1 MNTEFLLY
9 LESERYVYATCIK
22 KVFSKRK
29 EKHMPSIKLL
39 SQEISELIAAG
50 EVIERPCSVVK
61 ELVENSI
68 DSGARHITV
77 EIKNGGTTYMRVT
90 DDGCGMSFD
99 DVPKA
104 FLRHATSKISS
115 KEDLDNILTLGFRG
129 EALASVAAVS
139 HVELMTKQKNET
151 YGTLY
156 NIDGSVESFHDKGG
170 CPEGT
175 TIIIRELF
183 YNVPAR
189 RKFLKKDITES
200 NAVSQ
205 ILQKITMS
213 HPDIAFKFI
222 RDNRV
227 EFNSSGD
234 GELFSAVYAVY
245 GRDFARDLISIDYE
259 YSGIQVT
266 GFIVKPLYSKN
277 NRSFQNFFVNG
288 RYVRSKLCSAAL
300 ENSYENMIMTGKFPA
315 CIMMIELPPSSMDV
329 NIHPTK
335 AEVRFTDEKTVSD
348 AIFFAVKNA
357 LMNDGL
363 IYEFEL
369 KPRQDWRQQVIEPE
383 EIQQQEFVFTPVSEI
398 RQTEKKLLEN
408 EEKLLSSPEQI
419 KSVVNEVL
427 DEKPEKSQ
435 YTDKNEL
442 NEIVPEHTVERI
454 PVAETK
460 AEPELENVEGFQF
473 LSTKS
478 FEAIKPES
486 KPHGIEKKTSEW
498 TEKPKIRV
506 IGEAFGVYIIAE
518 TEDKNMVMIDKH
530 AAHERIIFERLKSR
544 NCRQYSQM
552 LINGIRVLLT
562 GDEFS
567 ALEANTELL
576 ADMGFVFDFSERP
589 CVKATAVPTFI
600 MELDIEEIIS
610 EIAENLRLNR
620 HDPQSHTLDDM
631 LHTVACK
638 SAIRGNDKNSAAELQ
653 SLAEQVYSDERI
665 RHCPHGR
672 PVMFTMTKSNIE
684 HQFGRS

>member
-1 MNTEFLLY
+1 
-9 LESERYVYATCIK
+9 
-22 KVFSKRK
+22 
-29 EKHMPSIKLL
+29 MPSINLL

-50 EVIERPCSVVK
+50 EVIERPCSVIK

-115 KEDLDNILTLGFRG
+115 KEDLDNIITLGFRG

-139 HVELMTKQKNET
+139 RVEVMTKQKDET

-156 NIDGSVESFHDKGG
+156 NIEGSVESFHDKGG
-170 CPEGT
+170 CPDGT

-234 GELFSAVYAVY
+234 EELFSAVYAVY
-245 GRDFARDLISIDYE
+245 GRDFARDLINVEYE
-259 YSGIQVT
+259 YSGIRVT
-266 GFIVKPLYSKN
+266 GFTVKPLYSKN

-300 ENSYENMIMTGKFPA
+300 ENAYENMIMTGKFPA
-315 CIMMIELPPSSMDV
+315 CVMMIELPPASMDV

-383 EIQQQEFVFTPVSEI
+383 EMQQQEFLFTPVSEI
-398 RQTEKKLLEN
+398 EQTEKKLFTDEN
-408 EEKLLSSPEQI
+408 KISSASEQI
-419 KSVVNEVL
+419 NSVTNEVSA
-427 DEKPEKSQ
+427 EKPEILQ
-435 YTDKNEL
+435 YTGKNEL
-442 NEIVPEHTVERI
+442 PETASEHNVERKPAI
-454 PVAETK
+454 EIKP
-460 AEPELENVEGFQF
+460 EPEPENVEGFQY

-478 FEAIKPES
+478 FEEIKPEPEP
-486 KPHGIEKKTSEW
+486 KVLEKKQSEW

-518 TEDKNMVMIDKH
+518 TEDKKMVMIDKH

-552 LINGIRVLLT
+552 LMNEIKVLLT

-576 ADMGFVFDFSERP
+576 ADMGFVFDFSERT

>member
-1 MNTEFLLY
+1 
-9 LESERYVYATCIK
+9 
-22 KVFSKRK
+22 
-29 EKHMPSIKLL
+29 MPSINLL

-50 EVIERPCSVVK
+50 EVIERPCSVIK

-139 HVELMTKQKNET
+139 RVEVMTKQKDET

-156 NIDGSVESFHDKGG
+156 NIEGSVESFHDKGG
-170 CPEGT
+170 CPDGT

-234 GELFSAVYAVY
+234 EELFSAVYAVY
-245 GRDFARDLISIDYE
+245 GRDFARDLINVEYE
-259 YSGIQVT
+259 YSGIRVT
-266 GFIVKPLYSKN
+266 GFTVKPLYSKN

-300 ENSYENMIMTGKFPA
+300 ENAYENMIMTGKFPA
-315 CIMMIELPPSSMDV
+315 CVMMIELPPAAMDV

-383 EIQQQEFVFTPVSEI
+383 EMQQQEFLFTPVSEI
-398 RQTEKKLLEN
+398 EQTEKKLFADEN
-408 EEKLLSSPEQI
+408 KISSAPEQI
-419 KSVVNEVL
+419 NSVTNEVS
-427 DEKPEKSQ
+427 DEKPEIPQ
-435 YTDKNEL
+435 CTGKNEL
-442 NEIVPEHTVERI
+442 PETASEHNVERKPAI
-454 PVAETK
+454 EIKP
-460 AEPELENVEGFQF
+460 EPEPENVEGFQY

-478 FEAIKPES
+478 FEEIKPEP
-486 KPHGIEKKTSEW
+486 KPQELEKKQSEW
-498 TEKPKIRV
+498 TEKPKIKV

-518 TEDKNMVMIDKH
+518 TEDKKMVMIDKH

-552 LINGIRVLLT
+552 LMNGIKVLLT

-567 ALEANTELL
+567 ALESNTELL

-638 SAIRGNDKNSAAELQ
+638 SAIRGNDKNSASELQ

>member
-1 MNTEFLLY
+1 
-9 LESERYVYATCIK
+9 
-22 KVFSKRK
+22 
-29 EKHMPSIKLL
+29 MPSINLL

-50 EVIERPCSVVK
+50 EVIERPCSVIK

-139 HVELMTKQKNET
+139 HVEVMTKQKDET

-156 NIDGSVESFHDKGG
+156 NIEGSVESFHDKGG
-170 CPEGT
+170 CPDGT

-234 GELFSAVYAVY
+234 EELFSAVYAVY
-245 GRDFARDLISIDYE
+245 GRDFARDLINVEYE
-259 YSGIQVT
+259 YSGIRVT
-266 GFIVKPLYSKN
+266 GFTVKPLYSKN

-300 ENSYENMIMTGKFPA
+300 ENAYENMIMTGKFPA
-315 CIMMIELPPSSMDV
+315 CVMMIELPPASMDV

-383 EIQQQEFVFTPVSEI
+383 EMQQQEFLFTPVSKIE
-398 RQTEKKLLEN
+398 QTEKKLFADEN
-408 EEKLLSSPEQI
+408 KISSAPEQI
-419 KSVVNEVL
+419 NSVTNEVSA
-427 DEKPEKSQ
+427 EKPETPQ
-435 YTDKNEL
+435 YTGKNEL
-442 NEIVPEHTVERI
+442 PETASEHNVERKPAI
-454 PVAETK
+454 EIKP
-460 AEPELENVEGFQF
+460 EPEPEPENVEGFQY

-478 FEAIKPES
+478 FEEIKPEP
-486 KPHGIEKKTSEW
+486 KPQELEKKQSEW
-498 TEKPKIRV
+498 TEKPKIKV

-518 TEDKNMVMIDKH
+518 TEDKKMVMIDKH

-552 LINGIRVLLT
+552 LMNGIKVLLT

-567 ALEANTELL
+567 ALESNTELL
-576 ADMGFVFDFSERP
+576 ADMGFIFDFSERP

-653 SLAEQVYSDERI
+653 SLAEQVYSDDRI

>member
-1 MNTEFLLY
+1 M
-9 LESERYVYATCIK
+9 S
-22 KVFSKRK
+22 
-29 EKHMPSIKLL
+29 SINLL

-50 EVIERPCSVVK
+50 EVIERPCSVIK

-115 KEDLDNILTLGFRG
+115 KEDLNNILTLGFRG

-139 HVELMTKQKNET
+139 KVEVMTKREAET

-156 NIDGSVESFHDKGG
+156 NIEGSVESFHDKGG
-170 CPEGT
+170 CPDGT

-245 GRDFARDLISIDYE
+245 GRDFARDLISIEYE
-259 YSGIQVT
+259 YNGISVSGFTI
-266 GFIVKPLYSKN
+266 KPLYSKN
-277 NRSFQNFFVNG
+277 NRAFQNFFVNG
-288 RYVRSKLCSAAL
+288 RYVRSRLCSAAL
-300 ENSYENMIMTGKFPA
+300 ESAYENMIMTGKFPA
-315 CIMMIELPPSSMDV
+315 CVMMIELSPASMDV

-369 KPRQDWRQQVIEPE
+369 KPRQDWRQQSIEPE
-383 EIQQQEFVFTPVSEI
+383 EMKQQEFLFTPVEDI
-398 RQTEKKLLEN
+398 EKTEQKLAEAENSTSAVMKQASSAPVEVNEEEPETIPYAEEN
-408 EEKLLSSPEQI
+408 EHQEAETADVSETSPE
-419 KSVVNEVL
+419 
-427 DEKPEKSQ
+427 
-435 YTDKNEL
+435 
-442 NEIVPEHTVERI
+442 H
-454 PVAETK
+454 
-460 AEPELENVEGFQF
+460 EPERVGEFQYI
-473 LSTKS
+473 STKS
-478 FEAIKPES
+478 FESVKPEAE
-486 KPHGIEKKTSEW
+486 PCEEKKTSEW
-498 TEKPKIRV
+498 TEKPKIKV

-552 LINGIRVLLT
+552 LMSGIKVLLT

-567 ALEANTELL
+567 ALEANTGLL
-576 ADMGFVFDFSERP
+576 EDMGFTFDFSERP
-589 CVKATAVPTFI
+589 CVVATAVPTFI
-600 MELDIEEIIS
+600 MEQDIEEVIS
-610 EIAENLRLNR
+610 EIAENLRLHIHN
-620 HDPQSHTLDDM
+620 PQSHTLDDM

-638 SAIRGNDKNSAAELQ
+638 SAIRGNDKNSVEELQ
-653 SLAEQVYSDERI
+653 SLAEQVYGDERI

>member
-1 MNTEFLLY
+1 
-9 LESERYVYATCIK
+9 
-22 KVFSKRK
+22 
-29 EKHMPSIKLL
+29 MPSINLL

-50 EVIERPCSVVK
+50 EVIERPCSVIK

-139 HVELMTKQKNET
+139 RVEVMTKQKDET

-156 NIDGSVESFHDKGG
+156 NIEGSVESFHDKGG
-170 CPEGT
+170 CPDGT

-234 GELFSAVYAVY
+234 EELFSAVYAVY
-245 GRDFARDLISIDYE
+245 GRDFARDLINVEYE
-259 YSGIQVT
+259 YSGIRVT
-266 GFIVKPLYSKN
+266 GFTVKPLYSKN

-300 ENSYENMIMTGKFPA
+300 ENAYENMIMTGKFPA
-315 CIMMIELPPSSMDV
+315 CVMMIDLPPASMDV

-363 IYEFEL
+363 IYESEL

-383 EIQQQEFVFTPVSEI
+383 EMQQQEFLFTPVSEI
-398 RQTEKKLLEN
+398 EQTEKKLFADEN
-408 EEKLLSSPEQI
+408 KISSAPEQI
-419 KSVVNEVL
+419 NSVTNEVSA
-427 DEKPEKSQ
+427 EKPEIPQ
-435 YTDKNEL
+435 YTGKNEL
-442 NEIVPEHTVERI
+442 PETASEHNVERKPAI
-454 PVAETK
+454 EIKP
-460 AEPELENVEGFQF
+460 EPEPEPENVEGFQY

-478 FEAIKPES
+478 FEEIKPES
-486 KPHGIEKKTSEW
+486 KPQELEKKQSEW
-498 TEKPKIRV
+498 TEKPKIKV

-518 TEDKNMVMIDKH
+518 TEDKKMVMIDKH

-552 LINGIRVLLT
+552 LMNGIKVLLT

-567 ALEANTELL
+567 ALESNTELL

-610 EIAENLRLNR
+610 EIAENLRLKR

-653 SLAEQVYSDERI
+653 SLAEQVYGDERI

>member
-1 MNTEFLLY
+1 
-9 LESERYVYATCIK
+9 
-22 KVFSKRK
+22 
-29 EKHMPSIKLL
+29 MPSINLL

-50 EVIERPCSVVK
+50 EVIERPCSVIK

-139 HVELMTKQKNET
+139 RVELMTKQKDET

-156 NIDGSVESFHDKGG
+156 NIEGSVESFHNKGG
-170 CPEGT
+170 CPDGT

-245 GRDFARDLISIDYE
+245 GRDFARDLINVEYE
-259 YSGIQVT
+259 YSGIRVT
-266 GFIVKPLYSKN
+266 GFTVKPLYSKN

-300 ENSYENMIMTGKFPA
+300 ENAYENMIMTGKFPA
-315 CIMMIELPPSSMDV
+315 CIMMIELPPAAMDV

-363 IYEFEL
+363 IYEFEM

-383 EIQQQEFVFTPVSEI
+383 EMQQQEFLFTPVSEI
-398 RQTEKKLLEN
+398 EQTEKKLFADNKISSAPVQINSVTNEVSAEKTEISQCTGKNEPHETVSEQN
-408 EEKLLSSPEQI
+408 EEVKPAIEI
-419 KSVVNEVL
+419 
-427 DEKPEKSQ
+427 KPE
-435 YTDKNEL
+435 
-442 NEIVPEHTVERI
+442 PE
-454 PVAETK
+454 P
-460 AEPELENVEGFQF
+460 ENVEGFQY

-478 FEAIKPES
+478 FEEIKPEP
-486 KPHGIEKKTSEW
+486 KPQELEKKQSEW
-498 TEKPKIRV
+498 TEKPKIKV

-518 TEDKNMVMIDKH
+518 TEDKKMVMIDKH

-552 LINGIRVLLT
+552 LMNGIKVLLT

-653 SLAEQVYSDERI
+653 SLAEQVYNDERI

>member
-1 MNTEFLLY
+1 
-9 LESERYVYATCIK
+9 
-22 KVFSKRK
+22 
-29 EKHMPSIKLL
+29 MPSINLL

-50 EVIERPCSVVK
+50 EVIERPCSVIK

-139 HVELMTKQKNET
+139 RVEVMTKQKDET

-156 NIDGSVESFHDKGG
+156 NIEGSVESFHDKGG
-170 CPEGT
+170 CPDGT

-234 GELFSAVYAVY
+234 EELFSAVYAVY
-245 GRDFARDLISIDYE
+245 GRDFARDLINIEYE
-259 YSGIQVT
+259 YSGIRVT
-266 GFIVKPLYSKN
+266 GFTVKPLYSKN

-300 ENSYENMIMTGKFPA
+300 ENAYENMIMTGKFPA
-315 CIMMIELPPSSMDV
+315 CVMMIELPPASMDV

-383 EIQQQEFVFTPVSEI
+383 EMQQQEFLFTPVSEI
-398 RQTEKKLLEN
+398 EQTEKKLFAYEN
-408 EEKLLSSPEQI
+408 KISSAPEQI
-419 KSVVNEVL
+419 NSVTNEVSA
-427 DEKPEKSQ
+427 EKPETPQ
-435 YTDKNEL
+435 YTGKNEL
-442 NEIVPEHTVERI
+442 PETASEHNVERKPAI
-454 PVAETK
+454 EIKP
-460 AEPELENVEGFQF
+460 EPEPENVEGFQY

-478 FEAIKPES
+478 FEEIKPEP
-486 KPHGIEKKTSEW
+486 KPQELEKKQSEW
-498 TEKPKIRV
+498 TEKPKIKV

-518 TEDKNMVMIDKH
+518 TEDKKMVMIDKH

-552 LINGIRVLLT
+552 LMNGIKVLLT

-576 ADMGFVFDFSERP
+576 ADMGFVFDFSEHP

-638 SAIRGNDKNSAAELQ
+638 SAIRGNDKNSATELQ
-653 SLAEQVYSDERI
+653 SLAEQVYNDERI

>member
-1 MNTEFLLY
+1 
-9 LESERYVYATCIK
+9 
-22 KVFSKRK
+22 
-29 EKHMPSIKLL
+29 MPSINLL

-50 EVIERPCSVVK
+50 EVIERPCSVIK

-139 HVELMTKQKNET
+139 RVEVMTKQKDET

-156 NIDGSVESFHDKGG
+156 NIEGSVESFHDKGG
-170 CPEGT
+170 CPDGT

-245 GRDFARDLISIDYE
+245 GRDFARDLINVEYE
-259 YSGIQVT
+259 YGGIRVT
-266 GFIVKPLYSKN
+266 GFTVKPLYSKN

-288 RYVRSKLCSAAL
+288 RYVHSKLCSAAL
-300 ENSYENMIMTGKFPA
+300 ENAYENMIMTGKFPA
-315 CIMMIELPPSSMDV
+315 CIMMIELPPASMDV

-335 AEVRFTDEKTVSD
+335 AEVRFTNEKTVSD

-369 KPRQDWRQQVIEPE
+369 KPRQDWRQQIIEPE
-383 EIQQQEFVFTPVSEI
+383 EMQQQEFLFTPVSEI
-398 RQTEKKLLEN
+398 EQTEKKLFADEN
-408 EEKLLSSPEQI
+408 KILSAPEQI
-419 KSVVNEVL
+419 NSVTNEVSV
-427 DEKPEKSQ
+427 EKPEIPQ
-435 YTDKNEL
+435 CTDKNEPHETASEQ
-442 NEIVPEHTVERI
+442 NEEVKPAIEIKP
-454 PVAETK
+454 
-460 AEPELENVEGFQF
+460 EPEPENVEGFQY
-473 LSTKS
+473 LNTRS
-478 FEAIKPES
+478 FEEIKPEPEP
-486 KPHGIEKKTSEW
+486 KVLEKKQSEW

-518 TEDKNMVMIDKH
+518 TEDKKMVMIDKH

-552 LINGIRVLLT
+552 LMNEIKVLLT

-620 HDPQSHTLDDM
+620 HEPQSHTLDDM

>member
-1 MNTEFLLY
+1 
-9 LESERYVYATCIK
+9 
-22 KVFSKRK
+22 
-29 EKHMPSIKLL
+29 MPSINLL

-50 EVIERPCSVVK
+50 EVIERPCSVIK

-139 HVELMTKQKNET
+139 RVEVMTKQKDET

-156 NIDGSVESFHDKGG
+156 NIEGSVESFHDKGG
-170 CPEGT
+170 CPDGT

-245 GRDFARDLISIDYE
+245 GRDFARDLINVEYE
-259 YSGIQVT
+259 YGGIRVT
-266 GFIVKPLYSKN
+266 GFTVKPLYSKN

-288 RYVRSKLCSAAL
+288 RYVHSKLCSAAL
-300 ENSYENMIMTGKFPA
+300 ENAYENMIMTGKFPA
-315 CIMMIELPPSSMDV
+315 CIMMIELPPASMDV

-383 EIQQQEFVFTPVSEI
+383 EMQQQEFLFTPVSEI
-398 RQTEKKLLEN
+398 EQTEKKLFADEN
-408 EEKLLSSPEQI
+408 KISSAPEQI
-419 KSVVNEVL
+419 NSVTNEVSV
-427 DEKPEKSQ
+427 EKPEIPQ
-435 YTDKNEL
+435 CTDKNEP
-442 NEIVPEHTVERI
+442 NETAFEQNEEVKPAIEIKP
-454 PVAETK
+454 
-460 AEPELENVEGFQF
+460 EPEPENVEGFQY
-473 LSTKS
+473 LNTRS
-478 FEAIKPES
+478 FEEIKPEPEP
-486 KPHGIEKKTSEW
+486 KVLEKKQSEW

-518 TEDKNMVMIDKH
+518 TEDKKMVMIDKH

-552 LINGIRVLLT
+552 LMNEIKVLLT

>member
-1 MNTEFLLY
+1 
-9 LESERYVYATCIK
+9 
-22 KVFSKRK
+22 
-29 EKHMPSIKLL
+29 MPSINLL

-50 EVIERPCSVVK
+50 EVIERPCSVIK

-139 HVELMTKQKNET
+139 RVEVMTKQKDET

-156 NIDGSVESFHDKGG
+156 NIEGSVESFHDKGG
-170 CPEGT
+170 CPDGT

-245 GRDFARDLISIDYE
+245 GRDFARDLINVEYE
-259 YSGIQVT
+259 YGGIRVT
-266 GFIVKPLYSKN
+266 GFTVKPLYSKN

-288 RYVRSKLCSAAL
+288 RYVHSKLCSAAL
-300 ENSYENMIMTGKFPA
+300 ENAYENMIMTGKFPA
-315 CIMMIELPPSSMDV
+315 CIMMIELPPASMDV

-383 EIQQQEFVFTPVSEI
+383 EMQQQEFLFTPVSEI
-398 RQTEKKLLEN
+398 EQTEKKLFADEN
-408 EEKLLSSPEQI
+408 KISSASEQI
-419 KSVVNEVL
+419 NSVTNEVSV
-427 DEKPEKSQ
+427 EKPEIPQ
-435 YTDKNEL
+435 CTDKNEP
-442 NEIVPEHTVERI
+442 NETVSEQNEEVKPAIEIKPE
-454 PVAETK
+454 P
-460 AEPELENVEGFQF
+460 ENVEGFQY
-473 LSTKS
+473 LNARS
-478 FEAIKPES
+478 FEEIKPEPEP
-486 KPHGIEKKTSEW
+486 KVLEKKQSEW

-518 TEDKNMVMIDKH
+518 TEDKKMVMIDKH

-552 LINGIRVLLT
+552 LMNEIKVLLT

>member
-1 MNTEFLLY
+1 
-9 LESERYVYATCIK
+9 
-22 KVFSKRK
+22 
-29 EKHMPSIKLL
+29 MPSINLL

-50 EVIERPCSVVK
+50 EVIERPCSVIK

-139 HVELMTKQKNET
+139 RVEVMTKQKDET

-156 NIDGSVESFHDKGG
+156 NIEGSVESFHDKGG
-170 CPEGT
+170 CPDGT

-234 GELFSAVYAVY
+234 EELFSAVYAVY
-245 GRDFARDLISIDYE
+245 GRDFARDLINVEYE
-259 YSGIQVT
+259 YSGIRVT
-266 GFIVKPLYSKN
+266 GFTVKPLYSKN

-300 ENSYENMIMTGKFPA
+300 ENAYENMIMTGKFPA
-315 CIMMIELPPSSMDV
+315 CIMMIELPPASMDV

-383 EIQQQEFVFTPVSEI
+383 EMQQQEFLFTPVSEI
-398 RQTEKKLLEN
+398 EQTEKKLFSDEN
-408 EEKLLSSPEQI
+408 KISSAPVQI
-419 KSVVNEVL
+419 NSVTNEVSA
-427 DEKPEKSQ
+427 EKTEVPQ
-435 YTDKNEL
+435 YTGKNEL
-442 NEIVPEHTVERI
+442 PETASEHNVERKPAI
-454 PVAETK
+454 EIKP
-460 AEPELENVEGFQF
+460 EPEPENVEGFQY

-478 FEAIKPES
+478 FEEIKPE
-486 KPHGIEKKTSEW
+486 PQPQELEKKQSEW

-518 TEDKNMVMIDKH
+518 TEDKKMVMIDKH

-552 LINGIRVLLT
+552 LMNGIKVLLT

-653 SLAEQVYSDERI
+653 SLAEQVYNDERI

>member
-1 MNTEFLLY
+1 
-9 LESERYVYATCIK
+9 
-22 KVFSKRK
+22 
-29 EKHMPSIKLL
+29 MPSINLL

-50 EVIERPCSVVK
+50 EVIERPCSVIK

-139 HVELMTKQKNET
+139 RVEVMTKQKDET

-156 NIDGSVESFHDKGG
+156 NIEGSVESFHDKGG
-170 CPEGT
+170 CPDGT

-234 GELFSAVYAVY
+234 EELFSAVYAVY
-245 GRDFARDLISIDYE
+245 GRDFARDLINVEYE
-259 YSGIQVT
+259 YSGIRVT
-266 GFIVKPLYSKN
+266 GFTVKPLYSKN

-288 RYVRSKLCSAAL
+288 RYVRSKLCSVAL
-300 ENSYENMIMTGKFPA
+300 ENAYENMIMTGKFPA
-315 CIMMIELPPSSMDV
+315 CVMMIDLPPASMDV

-335 AEVRFTDEKTVSD
+335 AEVRFTDEKTVSG

-383 EIQQQEFVFTPVSEI
+383 EMQQQEFLFTPVSEI
-398 RQTEKKLLEN
+398 EQTEKKLFADEN
-408 EEKLLSSPEQI
+408 KISSAPEQI
-419 KSVVNEVL
+419 NSVTNEVSA
-427 DEKPEKSQ
+427 EKPEIPQ
-435 YTDKNEL
+435 CTGKNEPHENVSEQ
-442 NEIVPEHTVERI
+442 NEEVKPAIEIKP
-454 PVAETK
+454 
-460 AEPELENVEGFQF
+460 EPEPENVEGFQY

-478 FEAIKPES
+478 FEEIKPEP
-486 KPHGIEKKTSEW
+486 KPQELEKKQSEW
-498 TEKPKIRV
+498 TEKPKIKV

-518 TEDKNMVMIDKH
+518 TEDKKMVMIDKH

-552 LINGIRVLLT
+552 LMNGIKVLLT

-653 SLAEQVYSDERI
+653 SLAEQVYNDERI